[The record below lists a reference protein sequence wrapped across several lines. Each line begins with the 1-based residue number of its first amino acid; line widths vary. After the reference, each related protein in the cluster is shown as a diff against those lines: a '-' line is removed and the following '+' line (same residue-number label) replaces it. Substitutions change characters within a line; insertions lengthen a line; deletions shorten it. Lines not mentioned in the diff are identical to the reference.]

1 MGAGQGRCKKQ
12 RAPWALHGR
21 APSTITKDAQRPPRT
36 LILPPHA
43 GDSLVQPGKFVF
55 FVFFP
60 LSACTQCISKH
71 LRTGMSFHVGN
82 QVWLRRARARSN
94 MDLSPATVLPG
105 FAEPC
110 SSLPCAHRGPG
121 GANGAPRAGKCWL
134 LGSPSW
140 CKDQG
145 SPGAEPLLLSQPVA
159 RSKSDSVI
167 CPAPSSLLIHENEL
181 ADKINN

>member
-1 MGAGQGRCKKQ
+1 MAV
-12 RAPWALHGR
+12 
-21 APSTITKDAQRPPRT
+21 
-36 LILPPHA
+36 LPPP
-43 GDSLVQPGKFVF
+43 SLKMHRDHPGPSSCLPMQEIAWCNQENLCFLF
-55 FVFFP
+55 FFP

-82 QVWLRRARARSN
+82 QEWLRRARARSN

-145 SPGAEPLLLSQPVA
+145 SPGAEPLLLPQPVA